1 MDEIVEEEEEE
12 DEVDGSEDDDDG
24 SSDDEAYEDDD
35 EKSGSGSDESSK
47 SDSDDDE
54 GSGSDS
60 GSDLDDERSRRV
72 VDEPEE
78 RVRRAAPRAS
88 REDVADFEREM
99 AKFLGPAAKNI
110 HATGA
115 TPGAGAAPG
124 RVSGGYARVGAP
136 GVAGSGARVAEVGT
150 GPGSGGVVAFKML
163 IRKDGKQTA
172 RRLDVPAEAD
182 FVVRARVHAEA
193 EARERAELK
202 RLVLASASADDSE
215 QADDDPVA
223 VAAASYVSCGTS
235 LGLSSASK
243 SATSWETSSAVSLER
258 RYRWKKTRNRSRNFR
273 GGPRSKSR
281 PHVSR
286 SAHTSRTRIDSDGGS
301 IAFGDV
307 DRSPSRASSPSTVAS
322 RSSCPNEMRR

>member
-1 MDEIVEEEEEE
+1 M
-12 DEVDGSEDDDDG
+12 
-24 SSDDEAYEDDD
+24 
-35 EKSGSGSDESSK
+35 
-47 SDSDDDE
+47 
-54 GSGSDS
+54 
-60 GSDLDDERSRRV
+60 
-72 VDEPEE
+72 DEPEE

-223 VAAASYVSCGTS
+223 VAAAGRF
-235 LGLSSASK
+235 G
-243 SATSWETSSAVSLER
+243 EP
-258 RYRWKKTRNRSRNFR
+258 R
-273 GGPRSKSR
+273 GGFVGGRGGGR
-281 PHVSR
+281 GGGGR
-286 SAHTSRTRIDSDGGS
+286 GGGRGRRIDGDSGLNAGLRDLLGGR
-301 IAFGDV
+301 GGGHRV
-307 DRSPSRASSPSTVAS
+307 L
-322 RSSCPNEMRR
+322 RRD